1 MAARA
6 GIGNAPPGANS
17 SSWFMRCPPSKSLAD
32 AVAAKRQGLV
42 GAEGMLMIEGTVEWA
57 T

>member
-1 MAARA
+1 
-6 GIGNAPPGANS
+6 
-17 SSWFMRCPPSKSLAD
+17 MRCPPSKSLAD